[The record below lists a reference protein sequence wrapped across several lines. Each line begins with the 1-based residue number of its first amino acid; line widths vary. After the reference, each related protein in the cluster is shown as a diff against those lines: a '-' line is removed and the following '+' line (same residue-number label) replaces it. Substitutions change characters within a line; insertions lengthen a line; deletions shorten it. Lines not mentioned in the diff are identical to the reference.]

1 MTAACST
8 ISIIIPA
15 LNEETYIGRTLQSI
29 HAAADYLKR
38 GDRLDPEI
46 IVVDNGSTD
55 RTAEIASSLGARVIE
70 EPQGNVAIARNAGAR
85 AATGQVLVFVDADVL
100 WPKTVLF
107 EIEAAMSDEQ
117 CIGGAIDTDYQPQ
130 RWIIRTYLQVW
141 RVVGRLLRMAQGA
154 TQFYRADVFASL
166 GGYDATMFMGED
178 VDLYWRLQKTA
189 RATGSRVNLIDN
201 IRVVPSCRRF
211 DQWPVWKT
219 ILLTNP
225 VMCAFFARR
234 KKPWRDWYDHPPR

>member
-15 LNEETYIGRTLQSI
+15 LNEETYIGRTLQGI
-29 HAAADYLKR
+29 HASVDYLKR
-38 GDRLDPEI
+38 CERPDPEI

-55 RTAEIASSLGARVIE
+55 GTAEIARSLGARVIE

-100 WPKTVLF
+100 WPENVLF
-107 EIEAAMSDEQ
+107 EIDAVMSNEQ
-117 CIGGAIDTDYQPQ
+117 CIGGAIDTEYKPQ
-130 RWIIRTYLQVW
+130 RLIIRAYLQFW
-141 RVVGRLLRMAQGA
+141 RVVARLFRMAQGA
-154 TQFYRADVFASL
+154 TQFYRSNIFASL
-166 GGYDATMFMGED
+166 SGYDATMFMGED
-178 VDLYWRLQKTA
+178 VDLFWRLQKTA

-219 ILLTNP
+219 VLLTNP
-225 VMCAFFARR
+225 LMCAFFARR
-234 KKPWRDWYDHPPR
+234 KKPWRDWYDRPPR